1 MSRGGHRRYSDGVP
15 CGFAVSAL
23 RAPISS
29 SRSCSKL
36 SAHSKRR
43 SDEGRDFSS
52 LLPIGYEYAGPYKRR
67 PPSVKMSLELMSYRG
82 AGCSFHSE
90 LGCSL

>member
-1 MSRGGHRRYSDGVP
+1 MSRGGHRRYSDGLP